1 MIPVQN
7 HYNIGVFSLLNLHTT
22 QFIVV
27 YIPFLFIDVYQH
39 TARINLL
46 IISALELSFFIFI
59 KKFIIQSII
68 FTKILSFFVNIV
80 GIDNVLVYFSIYN
93 LCVVENE
100 NFNTKF
106 ISVKSSI
113 YNTYLS

>member
-46 IISALELSFFIFI
+46 FYFILKYEFEQ
-59 KKFIIQSII
+59 KE
-68 FTKILSFFVNIV
+68 
-80 GIDNVLVYFSIYN
+80 GEYY
-93 LCVVENE
+93 E
-100 NFNTKF
+100 
-106 ISVKSSI
+106 KS
-113 YNTYLS
+113 

>member
-46 IISALELSFFIFI
+46 KKKNGLFEAFFLFY
-59 KKFIIQSII
+59 K
-68 FTKILSFFVNIV
+68 
-80 GIDNVLVYFSIYN
+80 YH
-93 LCVVENE
+93 VVVIN
-100 NFNTKF
+100 
-106 ISVKSSI
+106 
-113 YNTYLS
+113 

>member
-46 IISALELSFFIFI
+46 IFI
-59 KKFIIQSII
+59 KKRKLQIVFFLFNIHIFLLFIV
-68 FTKILSFFVNIV
+68 FLSYIMFLFVEFV
-80 GIDNVLVYFSIYN
+80 ECKEYN
-93 LCVVENE
+93 
-100 NFNTKF
+100 
-106 ISVKSSI
+106 
-113 YNTYLS
+113 

>member
-46 IISALELSFFIFI
+46 KNTAFIYFETLI
-59 KKFIIQSII
+59 
-68 FTKILSFFVNIV
+68 
-80 GIDNVLVYFSIYN
+80 FSIFNSLFN
-93 LCVVENE
+93 LSSGKIC
-100 NFNTKF
+100 NF
-106 ISVKSSI
+106 
-113 YNTYLS
+113 

>member
-46 IISALELSFFIFI
+46 KLVKMARHFI
-59 KKFIIQSII
+59 
-68 FTKILSFFVNIV
+68 V
-80 GIDNVLVYFSIYN
+80 
-93 LCVVENE
+93 
-100 NFNTKF
+100 
-106 ISVKSSI
+106 
-113 YNTYLS
+113 

>member
-46 IISALELSFFIFI
+46 FW
-59 KKFIIQSII
+59 
-68 FTKILSFFVNIV
+68 FTK
-80 GIDNVLVYFSIYN
+80 
-93 LCVVENE
+93 
-100 NFNTKF
+100 
-106 ISVKSSI
+106 
-113 YNTYLS
+113 

>member
-46 IISALELSFFIFI
+46 LNQGVTE
-59 KKFIIQSII
+59 
-68 FTKILSFFVNIV
+68 
-80 GIDNVLVYFSIYN
+80 NVLLFVCF
-93 LCVVENE
+93 L
-100 NFNTKF
+100 FF
-106 ISVKSSI
+106 M
-113 YNTYLS
+113 

>member
-46 IISALELSFFIFI
+46 KE
-59 KKFIIQSII
+59 
-68 FTKILSFFVNIV
+68 TKEVNFHFLLFLL
-80 GIDNVLVYFSIYN
+80 N
-93 LCVVENE
+93 
-100 NFNTKF
+100 
-106 ISVKSSI
+106 
-113 YNTYLS
+113 

>member
-46 IISALELSFFIFI
+46 FYVKKALNFLA
-59 KKFIIQSII
+59 KFNA
-68 FTKILSFFVNIV
+68 FEEYKN
-80 GIDNVLVYFSIYN
+80 
-93 LCVVENE
+93 
-100 NFNTKF
+100 
-106 ISVKSSI
+106 
-113 YNTYLS
+113 

>member
-39 TARINLL
+39 TGRINLL
-46 IISALELSFFIFI
+46 LKLFVL
-59 KKFIIQSII
+59 KK
-68 FTKILSFFVNIV
+68 
-80 GIDNVLVYFSIYN
+80 VYYM
-93 LCVVENE
+93 L
-100 NFNTKF
+100 
-106 ISVKSSI
+106 
-113 YNTYLS
+113 

>member
-27 YIPFLFIDVYQH
+27 YIPFQFIDVYQH

-46 IISALELSFFIFI
+46 GNHYFDNLGLFRGLF
-59 KKFIIQSII
+59 
-68 FTKILSFFVNIV
+68 FTKKK
-80 GIDNVLVYFSIYN
+80 GG
-93 LCVVENE
+93 
-100 NFNTKF
+100 
-106 ISVKSSI
+106 
-113 YNTYLS
+113 

>member
-46 IISALELSFFIFI
+46 S
-59 KKFIIQSII
+59 KDV
-68 FTKILSFFVNIV
+68 FTLTWFLKYNIM
-80 GIDNVLVYFSIYN
+80 
-93 LCVVENE
+93 
-100 NFNTKF
+100 
-106 ISVKSSI
+106 
-113 YNTYLS
+113 

>member
-46 IISALELSFFIFI
+46 F
-59 KKFIIQSII
+59 KKPKV
-68 FTKILSFFVNIV
+68 KITIV
-80 GIDNVLVYFSIYN
+80 V
-93 LCVVENE
+93 
-100 NFNTKF
+100 
-106 ISVKSSI
+106 
-113 YNTYLS
+113 

>member
-39 TARINLL
+39 TAKINLL
-46 IISALELSFFIFI
+46 FLFCLLKNYDIISL
-59 KKFIIQSII
+59 
-68 FTKILSFFVNIV
+68 
-80 GIDNVLVYFSIYN
+80 
-93 LCVVENE
+93 
-100 NFNTKF
+100 
-106 ISVKSSI
+106 KS
-113 YNTYLS
+113 LKD